1 MLPILLV
8 FSTVS
13 AAELIASFD
22 PVLALD
28 AQPELRFE
36 LVRHPAAVLV
46 ECEVAGQTRTWEFEE
61 VPAGRPQQ
69 VQLPYDPKVTSALCQ
84 ILARFEN
91 GHSEG
96 VDVPMAWRY
105 QRVDPEVDPNEMIVD
120 PIARTATLPAPFE
133 AKLARVVA
141 IDADGQE
148 MFEELVSLRAR
159 GDRVTVRWSTAGAE
173 QAARMRIELEG
184 GSGETV
190 AYDLQVERK

>member
-1 MLPILLV
+1 M
-8 FSTVS
+8 
-13 AAELIASFD
+13 
-22 PVLALD
+22 
-28 AQPELRFE
+28 
-36 LVRHPAAVLV
+36 
-46 ECEVAGQTRTWEFEE
+46 
-61 VPAGRPQQ
+61 
-69 VQLPYDPKVTSALCQ
+69 
-84 ILARFEN
+84 
-91 GHSEG
+91 
-96 VDVPMAWRY
+96 
-105 QRVDPEVDPNEMIVD
+105 DPEVDPNEMIVD